1 MVFDIVGPKLIAS
14 HLLILVPLDINR
26 LDLIF
31 TLNSIEKLKGKK
43 LIEQLFEEGRSV
55 SAFPFRL
62 VYMITDFNDGA
73 KVKTGVSVSKKS
85 FKRAVDR
92 NRIKRLMR
100 ETYRLNKAAY
110 LNNISESYTFMILY
124 IGKEMP
130 TYKDVEAKMAQL
142 FRVFSKKISEK

>member
-1 MVFDIVGPKLIAS
+1 M
-14 HLLILVPLDINR
+14 
-26 LDLIF
+26 IF

-55 SAFPFRL
+55 SSFPLRL
-62 VYMITDFNDGA
+62 VYITTHFKDGA

-100 ETYRLNKAAY
+100 EAYRLNKTEY
-110 LNNISESYTFMILY
+110 LNNISEPYAFMILY
-124 IGKEMP
+124 NGKEIP
-130 TYKDVEAKMAQL
+130 TYSEVEAKMAQL
-142 FRVFSKKISEK
+142 FLAFSKKISDK

>member
-1 MVFDIVGPKLIAS
+1 MDF
-14 HLLILVPLDINR
+14 NR

-55 SAFPFRL
+55 SAFPLRL
-62 VYMITDFNDGA
+62 VYMTTPFKDGA

-100 ETYRLNKAAY
+100 EAYRLNKTEY
-110 LNNISESYTFMILY
+110 LNNISEPYAFMILY
-124 IGKEMP
+124 NGKEIP
-130 TYKDVEAKMAQL
+130 AYSEVEAKMAQL
-142 FRVFSKKISEK
+142 FRAFSKKISDK